1 MGRHTVLL
9 PADARD
15 MTVYE
20 RLERALAANPTLRLV
35 GDTYYWPTA
44 PTHSIGVVRFDSRL
58 VLPTSADVRLLT

>member
-1 MGRHTVLL
+1 
-9 PADARD
+9 